1 MERLHALDRS
11 AIELARAEHEVALTN
26 ALIELQRQL
35 LEHLYQSGED
45 ITSAK
50 LVFDSL
56 VASLACCVQR
66 RHHLRLLVNS
76 RQAA

>member
-1 MERLHALDRS
+1 MERLHALDRG

-26 ALIELQRQL
+26 ALIELQRLL

-50 LVFDSL
+50 LVFDRL
-56 VASLACCVQR
+56 LASLASCVQR
-66 RHHLRLLVNS
+66 RHHLRTMLAS
-76 RQAA
+76 AA